1 MVWLIRLLR
10 GFNMLNDSII
20 QHIKHHRI
28 WQFFQLSNVDKKS
41 IMDKIIL
48 KFDKHQFD
56 EFTNYHG
63 YLAQNIY
70 AENLIFSTIFQEL
83 NQDDFDFSH
92 SVDLKSI
99 IATSNSFIQR
109 PNIIKPSDV
118 INDFREPDLEN
129 GFIRMARFESQI
141 VLDNYKNDN
150 KKFIVF
156 EGLLPHKEKIRP
168 LFDWISLPSNHIWN
182 DSFLYGYPIIQVLTT
197 QMNSINFPYIL
208 WIDSGLLKYLEL
220 VLDDCK
226 NGLQA
231 LDCNGEIIIKFR
243 CWRENLIGHRN
254 DSNIPS
260 LEGCD
265 LMIRKDYYDK
275 LKEFIPD
282 MVFYS
287 DILA

>member
-1 MVWLIRLLR
+1 
-10 GFNMLNDSII
+10 MLNDSII

-28 WQFFQLSNVDKKS
+28 WQFFQLSDSDKKA
-41 IMDKIIL
+41 IIDKIIS
-48 KFDKHQFD
+48 KFDKYQFD
-56 EFTNYHG
+56 NFINNFHG
-63 YLAQNIY
+63 YLSQNIY
-70 AENLIFSTIFQEL
+70 AENLIFSIIFQEL
-83 NQDDFDFSH
+83 NQEDFDFSH
-92 SVDLKSI
+92 SVDLKSV

-109 PNIIKPSDV
+109 PNIIKPNEV

-141 VLDNYKNDN
+141 VLGNYRKDN

-156 EGLLPHKEKIRP
+156 EGLLPYKEKIRP
-168 LFDWISLPSNHIWN
+168 LFDWISLPSNYIWN
-182 DSFLYGYPIIQVLTT
+182 NRFLYGYPIIQVLST

-220 VLDDCK
+220 ILDDYK

-243 CWRENLIGHRN
+243 CWREHLFGSSYN
-254 DSNIPS
+254 SNIAS

-275 LKEFIPD
+275 LKTFIPD
-282 MVFYS
+282 MIFYS
-287 DILA
+287 DVLA

>member
-1 MVWLIRLLR
+1 
-10 GFNMLNDSII
+10 MLNDSII

-28 WQFFQLSNVDKKS
+28 WQFFQLSDSDKKS
-41 IMDKIIL
+41 IMDKIIS
-48 KFDKHQFD
+48 KFDKYQLDKFINN
-56 EFTNYHG
+56 FHG
-63 YLAQNIY
+63 YLSQNIY

-83 NQDDFDFSH
+83 NQEDFNFSH

-109 PNIIKPSDV
+109 PNIIKPNEV

-141 VLDNYKNDN
+141 VLGNYREDN
-150 KKFIVF
+150 KNFIVF
-156 EGLLPHKEKIRP
+156 EGLLPYKEKIRP
-168 LFDWISLPSNHIWN
+168 LFDWISLPSNYIWN
-182 DSFLYGYPIIQVLTT
+182 NSFLYGYPIIQVLST

-208 WIDSGLLKYLEL
+208 WINSSLLKYLKL
-220 VLDDCK
+220 ILDDYK

-243 CWRENLIGHRN
+243 CWREHLIGSGDN
-254 DSNIPS
+254 SNIPY

-275 LKEFIPD
+275 LKTFIPD
-282 MVFYS
+282 MIFYS
-287 DILA
+287 DVPA

>member
-1 MVWLIRLLR
+1 
-10 GFNMLNDSII
+10 MLNDSII
-20 QHIKHHRI
+20 QHIEYHRI
-28 WQFFQLSNVDKKS
+28 WQFFQLSDADKKS

-48 KFDKHQFD
+48 KFNKYQFD
-56 EFTNYHG
+56 EFINNYHG
-63 YLAQNIY
+63 YLSQNIY

-92 SVDLKSI
+92 FVDLKSI

-141 VLDNYKNDN
+141 VLGNYKNDN

-220 VLDDCK
+220 VLGDCK

-287 DILA
+287 DMLA

>member
-1 MVWLIRLLR
+1 
-10 GFNMLNDSII
+10 MLNDSII

-28 WQFFQLSNVDKKS
+28 WQFFQLSDLDKKS
-41 IMDKIIL
+41 IIDKIIL
-48 KFDKHQFD
+48 KFDKYQFD
-56 EFTNYHG
+56 DFINNYHG
-63 YLAQNIY
+63 YLSQNIY

-83 NQDDFDFSH
+83 NQEDFDFSY
-92 SVDLKSI
+92 SVDLKSV

-109 PNIIKPSDV
+109 PNIIKPSEA

-141 VLDNYKNDN
+141 VLGNYRKDN

-156 EGLLPHKEKIRP
+156 EGLLPYKEKIRP
-168 LFDWISLPSNHIWN
+168 LFDWISLPSNYIWN
-182 DSFLYGYPIIQVLTT
+182 NRFLYGYPIIQVLST

-220 VLDDCK
+220 ILDDYK

-243 CWRENLIGHRN
+243 CWREHLFGSSYN
-254 DSNIPS
+254 SNIPS

-275 LKEFIPD
+275 LKTFIPD
-282 MVFYS
+282 MIFYS
-287 DILA
+287 DVLA

>member
-1 MVWLIRLLR
+1 
-10 GFNMLNDSII
+10 MLNDSII

-28 WQFFQLSNVDKKS
+28 WQFFQLSDSDKKA
-41 IMDKIIL
+41 IIDKVISKI
-48 KFDKHQFD
+48 DKYQFD
-56 EFTNYHG
+56 IFINNYHG
-63 YLAQNIY
+63 YLSQNIY

-109 PNIIKPSDV
+109 PNIIKPSDI

-129 GFIRMARFESQI
+129 GFIRMARFERQI
-141 VLDNYKNDN
+141 VLGNYRNDN
-150 KKFIVF
+150 KRFIVF
-156 EGLLPHKEKIRP
+156 EGLLPHKEKLNP
-168 LFDWISLPSNHIWN
+168 LFDRFSLLSNHIWN
-182 DSFLYGYPIIQVLTT
+182 DDFLYGYPIIQVLST
-197 QMNSINFPYIL
+197 QMNSVNFPYIL
-208 WIDSGLLKYLEL
+208 WINSSILKCLKL
-220 VLDDCK
+220 VLDDYN